1 MKLDDSNQLDI
12 DDVII
17 NYHEKGQ
24 GDVLIFLHGN
34 NLDSGIFVNLY
45 DYFSEKYKVVAVD
58 SRGHGSSESGEV
70 PYSIG
75 LFADDII
82 TFCSKKKFTNIR
94 VVGYSDGANIALM
107 IAKKYPQLI
116 DKLVI
121 ISGNYKVEGIK
132 KWLRNILKF
141 LIILLMPFSKYF
153 NPVKIQK
160 WKFDL
165 MLDDMGISEIDLKQ
179 IIKPTLVLSA
189 ENDLIYEEHTF
200 DIHRNI
206 KGSFLK
212 IIKKT
217 NHSNIIFNN
226 QIIKIIDEFLN

>member
-1 MKLDDSNQLDI
+1 MK
-12 DDVII
+12 
-17 NYHEKGQ
+17 KGQ

-34 NLDSGIFVNLY
+34 SLDSGIFVNLY
-45 DYFSEKYKVVAVD
+45 DYFSEKYKVVAID
-58 SRGHGSSESGEV
+58 SRGHGSSECGEV
-70 PYSIG
+70 PYSID

-82 TFCSKKKFTNIR
+82 TFCSKKKFANIC

-121 ISGNYKVEGIK
+121 ISGNYKVDGIK

-141 LIILLMPFSKYF
+141 LIILLIPFSKYF
-153 NPVKIQK
+153 NPIKIQK

-165 MLDDMGISEIDLKQ
+165 MLNDMGISEIDLKQ
-179 IIKPTLVLSA
+179 IIKPTLVLCA

-200 DIHRNI
+200 DIHKNI
-206 KGSFLK
+206 KGSVLK